1 MELLD
6 LFESQMESL
15 FTEIQSLR
23 KENAKL
29 REDSAASLVTLTEE
43 NAFLKNALEEEQHL
57 KEAVL
62 KRVEGWLSHLQDI
75 TPSAQ

>member
-6 LFESQMESL
+6 LFENQMESL
-15 FTEIQSLR
+15 VTEVQALR

-29 REDSAASLVTLTEE
+29 REDTTASLATLTEE
-43 NAFLKNALEEEQHL
+43 NAFLKHALEEEQHL

-62 KRVEGWLSHLQDI
+62 KRVEGWLSHLQEI
-75 TPSAQ
+75 APME